1 MNMDDLKYML
11 AIAKDMTRTYNN
23 TLKDITINACLSEY
37 DKQCHEYVTEKD
49 ADYWAH
55 EQEELADMPF

>member
-1 MNMDDLKYML
+1 MNIDDLKYML
-11 AIAKDMTRTYNN
+11 AIAKDMARTYNS

-37 DKQCHEYVTEKD
+37 DKRCYEYVTEKD